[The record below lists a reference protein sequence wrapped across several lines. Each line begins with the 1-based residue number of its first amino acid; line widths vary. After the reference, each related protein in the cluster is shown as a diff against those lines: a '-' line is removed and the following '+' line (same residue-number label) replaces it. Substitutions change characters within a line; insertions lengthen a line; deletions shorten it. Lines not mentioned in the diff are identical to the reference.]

1 MGAKPLS
8 RRLPS
13 AARPPLLAT
22 LEETW
27 ARHLNGQRRERDSNP
42 RHLRAAVFKTAPF
55 DRSGISPGPLCIS
68 EIKMVLDRS
77 LVVNSLIVTFFIWGV
92 FRWIIRLGFFSCG
105 LLIAVE
111 PSRLRRGLHSRA
123 RIVFGNADHADE
135 ALLRGQVDQP
145 NALRIPTDT
154 PDVGHLQAH

>member
-27 ARHLNGQRRERDSNP
+27 ARHLHGQRRERDSNP

-55 DRSGISPGPLCIS
+55 DRSGISPGPLCLCNA
-68 EIKMVLDRS
+68 KMVLDHSR
-77 LVVNSLIVTFFIWGV
+77 VVNSLVGTFFIRSV
-92 FRWIIRLGFFSCG
+92 VARRVVEFVTRLQFFRHG
-105 LLIAVE
+105 LVV
-111 PSRLRRGLHSRA
+111 S
-123 RIVFGNADHADE
+123 VK
-135 ALLRGQVDQP
+135 
-145 NALRIPTDT
+145 
-154 PDVGHLQAH
+154 LQRF